1 MMQQLRRSQPSPCHL
16 RGSRFTGAGLPARP
30 MLALGAAAA
39 RRSRPETVQLSA
51 CHAAAASAQPR
62 PRAVADSALG
72 ASSTSVQ
79 VRGKLLLQNFFAD
92 DGSDSQ
98 RQLRLSI
105 QLVSATVAGPD
116 GRGVKAEASV
126 LDAVVGSGD
135 TELDVDLTWDEALGA
150 PGAVVVKNHSD
161 FPVYLRLLS
170 MPTRVLGA
178 DDKAATTAAVH
189 FACNGWVYPVDKH
202 PYRLFFT
209 NDACVK
215 EETPS
220 SLLKYREDELAV
232 LRGDGETADRPF
244 QPWDRVY
251 DYALYNDLGNPD
263 LRRDLA
269 RPVLGGSREYP
280 YPRRTKTGRP
290 AAKTDPQSESRAPL
304 DEEIYVP
311 CDERVGFGSVPA
323 PTLPPLG
330 GHFSSLADVYRLFGL
345 DDVGRLPEAKGV
357 INSGAP
363 FPVVPQVISVNPT
376 HWRKDEE
383 FARQMIAGAN
393 PVCIKRVTKFPLT
406 SELDRGVFGDQDSKI
421 TEDHVEK
428 NMGGMT
434 LQQAVE
440 EGRLYVVDHHDWVMP
455 YLKRINELPGE
466 EEKAEVSQRK
476 VYAARTLLFLN
487 REDSTLKPLAI
498 ELSSPHPEK
507 EQLGAVST
515 VYTPPDSRDDDD
527 DGITAGRFSVWELAK
542 AHAAANDTVENNFVT
557 HWLNTHASMEP
568 IVIAA
573 NRQLSVLHPIHRLL
587 KPHFRKTLHINAVA
601 RQIVVGSGD
610 QRKDG
615 SVFRGIHEV
624 TYFPSRYN
632 MEMSSMAYRAWNFT
646 GLALPNDLINRG
658 VAKGDAKKPETLEL
672 VIKDDYPYAADG
684 LEMWAAIKDWVA
696 DYCAIY
702 YGDDGAVARDS
713 ELQGWWSEVRNV
725 GHGDLSDAPWWP
737 AMDCLADLVETCTT
751 IVWLGSAYHAAISF
765 GQYDYQGFIPNGPS
779 LTTRPVPDPEV
790 TVTVA
795 ESDFLESV
803 TPVAEALGFMSI
815 SSGPLGLVGTEV
827 YLGQRP
833 DTEQWTSER
842 SAAEALAV
850 FRARLEEVAGNIE
863 RRNAD
868 PALKNRTGPVEVP
881 YTLLKPTAQ
890 PGPVLRGIPNSIT
903 V

>member
-1 MMQQLRRSQPSPCHL
+1 MMQQLRHSQPSPCLCGL
-16 RGSRFTGAGLPARP
+16 RAVRP
-30 MLALGAAAA
+30 MLALGAAAS
-39 RRSRPETVQLSA
+39 RSRPSGKLQPSA
-51 CHAAAASAQPR
+51 CLGLGHVAPAAARGQPR

-72 ASSTSVQ
+72 ASPTSVH
-79 VRGKLLLQNFFAD
+79 VGGKLLLQNFAA
-92 DGSDSQ
+92 DSQ
-98 RQLRLSI
+98 QRLKLSI
-105 QLVSATVAGPD
+105 QLVSATVADPD

-126 LDAVVGSGD
+126 LDAVVGSGNS
-135 TELDVDLTWDEALGA
+135 ELDVDLIWDEALGA

-170 MPTRVLGA
+170 VPAGVGGA
-178 DDKAATTAAVH
+178 DDEAAAVH

-220 SLLKYREDELAV
+220 ALLKYREDELGA
-232 LRGDGETADRPF
+232 LRGDGETTERPF

-263 LRRDLA
+263 LRQDLA
-269 RPVLGGSREYP
+269 RPVLGGSQEYP

-290 AAKTDPQSESRAPL
+290 AAKTDPRSESRAPL

-311 CDERVGFGSVPA
+311 CDERVGFASIPA

-330 GHFSSLADVYRLFGL
+330 GHFRSLADVYRLFGL
-345 DDVGRLPEAKGV
+345 DDLGRLPEAKAV

-393 PVCIKRVTKFPLT
+393 PVCIKRVTKFPLP

-421 TEDHVEK
+421 TKDHVEK

-434 LQQAVE
+434 VQQAVQ

-455 YLKRINELPGE
+455 YLKRINELPAS

-476 VYAARTLLFLN
+476 VYAARTLLFLDG
-487 REDSTLKPLAI
+487 EDSMLRPLAI

-515 VYTPPDSRDDDD
+515 VYTPPDSGD
-527 DGITAGRFSVWELAK
+527 DGITAGRFSTWELAK
-542 AHAAANDTVENNFVT
+542 VYAAANDAAENNFVT

-601 RQIVVGSGD
+601 RQIIVGSGD

-615 SVFRGIHEV
+615 SVFRGIDEV
-624 TYFPSRYN
+624 TYFPSKYN
-632 MEMSSMAYRAWNFT
+632 MEMSSKAYKAWNFT
-646 GLALPNDLINRG
+646 DLALPNDLIKRG
-658 VAKGDAKKPETLEL
+658 LAKGDPKKPETLEL
-672 VIKDDYPYAADG
+672 TIKDYPYAVDG
-684 LEMWAAIKDWVA
+684 LDMWAAIKKWVA

-702 YGDDGAVARDS
+702 YADDGAVARDS

-725 GHGDLSDAPWWP
+725 GHGDLADAPWWP
-737 AMDCLADLVETCTT
+737 AMDCVADLVETCATV
-751 IVWLGSAYHAAISF
+751 VWLSSAYHASISF
-765 GQYDYQGFIPNGPS
+765 GQYDYQGFVPNGPS
-779 LTTRPVPDPEV
+779 ITTRPVPGPDAGAEV
-790 TVTVA
+790 T
-795 ESDFLESV
+795 ESDFLASV
-803 TPVAEALGFMSI
+803 TPVTEALGFMSI
-815 SSGPLGLVGTEV
+815 ASGPMGLKGTEV

-833 DTEQWTSER
+833 DTEQWTRER
-842 SAAEALAV
+842 RAAEALAV
-850 FRARLEEVAGNIE
+850 FRARLEEVAGNID

-890 PGPVLRGIPNSIT
+890 PGLVLRGIPNSIT